1 MEVLK
6 YKIDG
11 DFIEN
16 EFYDIEID
24 SALCVKIISVD
35 NPNISESLLESLHG
49 KTVPMQYKG
58 KSKIDNMS
66 IFIIS
71 PTQAFRELKLR
82 SIL

>member
-24 SALCVKIISVD
+24 SALCVKIISME
-35 NPNISESLLESLHG
+35 NPSNSESLLETLHG

-71 PTQAFRELKLR
+71 PTQAFRDLKLQ